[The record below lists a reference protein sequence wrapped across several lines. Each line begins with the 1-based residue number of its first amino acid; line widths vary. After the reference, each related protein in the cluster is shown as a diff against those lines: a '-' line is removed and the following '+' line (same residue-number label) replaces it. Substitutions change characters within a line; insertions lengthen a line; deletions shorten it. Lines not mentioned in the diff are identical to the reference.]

1 MNQDSFLKKYFLSFV
16 VFFGL
21 TLLHFSPV
29 QTTYGIYLSIFISL
43 ISCFNSV
50 AFFVFAVGSQMAP
63 DPKGIS
69 LTLAQL
75 GVICWVVT
83 LPVNGWPGLFQK
95 GFKVPSVLILFLCW
109 GVFMTIFNGT
119 WIKFIPV
126 LTGAVYFIIAIV
138 YANDNRYTLNQFLI
152 VICLSSFISIVG
164 YWLLRFGLPVELIQY
179 EGDAVRNVERIGSGK
194 GDANMVGT
202 MLPIGILGYLF
213 ATATYL
219 AGKTSEK
226 IRQIPKNGI
235 FKTLI
240 SVVVIFIIGMPP
252 LISTASRSALV
263 TTGIGFAAMLVFLYI
278 SAQKEVVLVIKSRI
292 RAVLV
297 LIIIM
302 LTVTITYIT
311 TNMDY
316 NRYLIAM
323 ERINDKES
331 RMSSSGGLVGGRSS
345 IWLSH
350 IKIIAEYPLSG
361 SPKEA
366 TWLFSSYG
374 RGKFGDFVAHNT
386 YIEMGSLAGLP
397 ESIMFIMFCFFPFIK
412 RYRIFFHPDYL
423 AYSLVGILIFV
434 SFMSFS
440 AQSWKVFW
448 IFMAL
453 VWLIYFRSEKQ
464 ILLQDKSL

>member
-1 MNQDSFLKKYFLSFV
+1 MIQESFFRKYYLSFF
-16 VFFGL
+16 VFIGL

-29 QTTYGIYLSIFISL
+29 QNTYGAYLSILISL
-43 ISCFNSV
+43 VSCFNSA

-75 GVICWVVT
+75 GVVCWVVT
-83 LPVNGWPGLFQK
+83 LPVNGWPALVQK
-95 GFKVPSVLILFLCW
+95 GFKIPAVLVIFLCW
-109 GVFMTIFNGT
+109 GILMTVFNGT

-126 LTGAVYFIIAIV
+126 LTGAFFFIIAIV
-138 YANDNRYTLNQFLI
+138 YANDGRYTLNEFLI
-152 VICLSSFISIVG
+152 IICLSSFISIVG
-164 YWLLRFGLPVELIQY
+164 YWFLRLGLPVELIQY
-179 EGDAVRNVERIGSGK
+179 EGDSVRNVERIGSGK
-194 GDANMVGT
+194 GDANMVGI

-213 ATATYL
+213 SSATSL
-219 AGKTSEK
+219 AGKNTGYM
-226 IRQIPKNGI
+226 RQIPTGGMVRMFVIVVLI
-235 FKTLI
+235 F
-240 SVVVIFIIGMPP
+240 VIGMPP
-252 LISTASRSALV
+252 LISTASRSALI
-263 TTGIGFAAMLVFLYI
+263 TSAIGFLSMLVFLFI
-278 SAQKEVVLVIKSRI
+278 SANKENIPVFKSKIRMVFMLV
-292 RAVLV
+292 
-297 LIIIM
+297 IIM
-302 LTVTITYIT
+302 LTITITYIT
-311 TNMDY
+311 TNFDF

-331 RMSSSGGLVGGRSS
+331 RMSSSGSMVGGRSS

-350 IKIIAEYPLSG
+350 LKIIAEYPLSG
-361 SPKEA
+361 SPKNA

-397 ESIMFIMFCFFPFIK
+397 ESIMFIMFCFYPFIK
-412 RYRIFFHPDYL
+412 RYKIFLHPDFL
-423 AYSLVGILIFV
+423 AYTLVGILIFV

-453 VWLIYFRSEKQ
+453 VWLIYFRTEKLVQ
-464 ILLQDKSL
+464 TQGRLL